1 MAAEGKIKNETKEL
15 EKKLKLQKKLA
26 WDRLK
31 EKDREEVFRFAEGYK
46 NFLDR
51 AKTEREAVREIL
63 EAARK
68 AGFREISRPGGGKN
82 FFSVNKEKSI
92 ALA

>member
-15 EKKLKLQKKLA
+15 EKKLKFQKKLV

-51 AKTEREAVREIL
+51 AKTEREAVREIVG
-63 EAARK
+63 AAEK
-68 AGFREISRPGGGKN
+68 KGFREISTAGGKK
-82 FFSVNKEKSI
+82 FFP
-92 ALA
+92 